1 MEKKIVTKYGL
12 FTTISMVVGI
22 VIGSGIF
29 FKADD
34 ILIST
39 NGSVSTALLA
49 FIFVGVGVVFSALV
63 ISQYAIASPEKGGII
78 TYSKMI
84 LGPKYE
90 FLVGWTMISI
100 YFPALLVILAFVT
113 STYVGIFVGNTSH
126 VFIMSATFFIIIFS
140 YTVNMLNPLLA
151 GSIQKITT
159 IIKLIPLILI
169 AILGFGFSGTTTE
182 TASIVGNNAVMNA
195 GGFLSS
201 LVLIAFTFDGWI
213 VSTSISAEIKDS
225 KRNLPK
231 ALFYGVLVILV
242 VYILYFI
249 GIVNMLGADQIIT
262 LGDDYI
268 TTAGTMIF
276 GAWGAKLI
284 VFAVIVSVYGGL
296 NGMTLAYFRLPQEF
310 ASQGAIKNVFNMK
323 EINTKSNLSRGSILF
338 TIPFIV
344 FFFILQ
350 FIASTENSLL
360 YSIGFDISSI
370 PIILNYIFYTIL
382 YFGVI
387 KFIKLKKT
395 SKIYYL
401 FIVLAT
407 MTSVI
412 IIYGSFQGNGLLY
425 LLCSFIIIIL
435 GIPLYSSSKNINIS
449 SK

>member
-310 ASQGAIKNVFNMK
+310 ASQGAIKNAFNMK